1 MATTPIATT
10 AEAFAAVALAAV
22 ACDGELA
29 NLEIRAL
36 RQQLEYRKPYRDY
49 SERQMG
55 DLLDRLLAILR
66 AQGVSELIQQA
77 AGALAPDLKETAL
90 AMAASLIHAD
100 HIQTPEEVAFLEEL
114 GTLLALGSGR
124 ATQIV
129 EVISLLHRD
138 SIAS

>member
-77 AGALAPDLKETAL
+77 AAALAPDLKETAL

-114 GTLLALGSGR
+114 GALLALGSGR

>member
-1 MATTPIATT
+1 MSAIATT
-10 AEAFAAVALAAV
+10 AEAFAGVALAAV

-36 RQQLEYRKPYRDY
+36 RQQLEYRRPYRDY

-55 DLLDRLLAILR
+55 ELLDRLLVILR
-66 AQGVSELIQQA
+66 GEGVSALTAQSA
-77 AGALAPDLKETAL
+77 ALLPPEVRETAL

-100 HIQTPEEVAFLEEL
+100 HIQTPQEVTFLDEL
-114 GTLLALGSGR
+114 AALLELPEDRSKEIIA
-124 ATQIV
+124 
-129 EVISLLHRD
+129 VISTLHRD